1 MANIIPAFLKD
12 KGVETNSAIC
22 NNIMKN
28 SHTLCT
34 DVLTIEII
42 VANVNGGRFY
52 EFCLSLETTIQSTQ
66 SY

>member
-1 MANIIPAFLKD
+1 MIRMANIIPAFLKD

-42 VANVNGGRFY
+42 VANVNGGRF
-52 EFCLSLETTIQSTQ
+52 L
-66 SY
+66 

>member
-22 NNIMKN
+22 NNILKN

-42 VANVNGGRFY
+42 VANVNVFY